1 MTGAQSARPTEWS
14 VEAQPFLKAI
24 LDGVAQPVWVVDHD
38 GLIRFA
44 NPAALAALGYD
55 DLSELDGKP
64 SHETI
69 HYKHPDGSHYPAEEC
84 PMLRPRAT
92 GETVHADEDWF
103 FRRDGTMFPVSYWS
117 APIDAPNG
125 RGAVVAFTDTEEQRR
140 AERAERERD
149 TAQARASEARAAQRR
164 IVEAGDIA
172 RRRVTRDLHDGAQQK
187 LVSLVLNLELA
198 RELTASDPEHA
209 IELLETATVQARAAI
224 NELRELA
231 AGIHP
236 TLLTT
241 RGLHAAVE
249 ALADQLPLPINP
261 LDITE
266 TRLPPVIEGSVYFF
280 ISEALTNAVKHANA
294 HAISVRVTVIGSSLI
309 VEVRDDGIGGARLQ
323 PAAHGLAG
331 LADRVDALGGTLQLE
346 SPKSSGT
353 TLRADIPLAEAR
365 DQPAR

>member
-1 MTGAQSARPTEWS
+1 MTRMEPTRPTEWS

-24 LDGVAQPVWVVDHD
+24 LDCVAQPVWVVDHD
-38 GLIRFA
+38 GMIRFA

-55 DLSELDGKP
+55 EPAELEGKP

-69 HYKHPDGSHYPAEEC
+69 HYKHPDGSHYPVEEC
-84 PMLRPRAT
+84 PLLRPRAT
-92 GETVHADEDWF
+92 GETVHREEDWF

-117 APIDAPNG
+117 APIDTPNG
-125 RGAVVAFTDTEEQRR
+125 RGAVLAFTNTEEQRR

-149 TAQARASEARAAQRR
+149 IAQARASDARAAQRR
-164 IVEAGDIA
+164 IVEAGDLA
-172 RRRVTRDLHDGAQQK
+172 RRRVTRDIHDGAQQK
-187 LVSLVLNLELA
+187 LVSVVLNLELA

-209 IELLETATVQARAAI
+209 AELLETATRQARAAI

-241 RGLHAAVE
+241 RGLRAAVE
-249 ALADQLPLPINP
+249 ALADDLPLPIHP
-261 LDITE
+261 LE
-266 TRLPPVIEGSVYFF
+266 APEMRLPTVIEGSAYFV
-280 ISEALTNAVKHANA
+280 ISEALTNVVKHAKA
-294 HAISVRVTVIGSSLI
+294 QAAGVRVAVTGTRLT
-309 VEVRDDGIGGARLQ
+309 VEVRDDGVGGAELQ
-323 PAAHGLAG
+323 RARHGLAG
-331 LADRVDALGGTLQLE
+331 LADRVGALGGTLQLE

-353 TLRADIPLAEAR
+353 ILRAEIPLPEAA